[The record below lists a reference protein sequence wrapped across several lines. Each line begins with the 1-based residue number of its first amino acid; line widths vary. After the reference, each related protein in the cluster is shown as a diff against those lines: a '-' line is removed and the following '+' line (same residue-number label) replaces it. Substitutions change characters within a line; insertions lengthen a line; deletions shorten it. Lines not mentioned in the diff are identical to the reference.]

1 MPRGLFLY
9 SHAAALSRWK
19 PSGQEYVTSR
29 DREKEKND
37 DDRADESGA
46 ATALSRGCMEKES
59 SRHDIASGSGGI

>member
-1 MPRGLFLY
+1 M
-9 SHAAALSRWK
+9 
-19 PSGQEYVTSR
+19 TSR

-59 SRHDIASGSGGI
+59 SRHDRASGSGGI